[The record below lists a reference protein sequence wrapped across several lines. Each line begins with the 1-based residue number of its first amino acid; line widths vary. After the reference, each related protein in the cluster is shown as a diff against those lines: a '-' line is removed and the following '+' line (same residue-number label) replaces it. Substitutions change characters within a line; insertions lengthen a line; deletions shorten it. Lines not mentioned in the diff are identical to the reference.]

1 MKTDSIALYEVGQE
15 IERIRAMYGPLRSN
29 HEGLGVLLEEFE
41 ELKDEIKK
49 RPSSFRK
56 DLMRTEAIQ
65 VAAVA
70 VRIAADLAHDESK
83 LNPRTM
89 LLRDQAVEQ
98 CGRIRQWLFESE
110 RANLDLRLLA
120 GRLLGALVSL
130 GDETPE
136 NIAQPA
142 NALRAKLKSLTQT
155 EP

>member
-1 MKTDSIALYEVGQE
+1 MKTDSIALYEVGE
-15 IERIRAMYGPLRSN
+15 ELGRIRAQHNPFVSP
-29 HEGLGVLLEEFE
+29 HEGLGVLMEEFH
-41 ELKDEIKK
+41 ELQLEIYK
-49 RPSSFRK
+49 RPTSYRP
-56 DLMRTEAIQ
+56 DLMRAEAIQ

-70 VRIAADLAHDESK
+70 VRLASDLAHDESK
-83 LNPRTM
+83 IRPRTM

-98 CGRIRQWLFESE
+98 CERMRQRWLESE
-110 RANLDLRLLA
+110 RTLLDLRA
-120 GRLLGALVSL
+120 HASRILGALVSL